1 MAPAAG
7 GFWASGP
14 HYPPPTQTFPG
25 GPPGC
30 GAAHLW
36 RGPRLPLRSR
46 SPSLAF
52 KRALKRR
59 PTQSRERGRGLR
71 RACAPGGGRRGWAV
85 EGGEGRSRG
94 IGREALPGSRREGR
108 IGLHS
113 APPGGAVCLQPPPPA
128 LAAPSS
134 SRPRRRAGRCSQPE
148 RRRAGRAAG
157 PAGRVGSRGRRASSL
172 LFAAPGPLSPRPRGA
187 GPRESRTERKPAPG
201 VRRPG
206 RGRQRGAMS
215 YQGKKSIPHITVS
228 QAPAAGPPSF
238 VGRGGVAAR
247 VQIRRGTQGRPGR
260 LSAASRRVGRGRS
273 RLCRPL
279 PPASGDNVGEG
290 SPAWRGGAGAA
301 GPSPRGLAAPSPH
314 GMCQRMAWTR
324 RMRS

>member
-238 VGRGGVAAR
+238 VGRRGSPPGSRSAGGPR
-247 VQIRRGTQGRPGR
+247 GGPGGFLRRRGGWGGAGLACAAPSPQPLGTMWGREAP
-260 LSAASRRVGRGRS
+260 
-273 RLCRPL
+273 
-279 PPASGDNVGEG
+279 
-290 SPAWRGGAGAA
+290 RGGAGLEPRVPLPA
-301 GPSPRGLAAPSPH
+301 GLQPPPPH